1 MFVFPALTALSFAL
15 LAASAGPEASPG
27 EGPDG
32 PPGRD
37 DDYQIILSNAP
48 AAGSCAPEATLD
60 IELDDLLP
68 DFEDHVGK
76 CVSTEG
82 YLKSRALFFRK
93 SDLRRRHPS
102 SNRASAGRR
111 IGLYGGDDL
120 MRAAAELDAKR
131 VRVTGI
137 VYSCADL
144 GEPGDLVLGYCHYS
158 GGPFI
163 GLTAVRGVDAS
174 D

>member
-1 MFVFPALTALSFAL
+1 MFFFTSLIVLPVALV
-15 LAASAGPEASPG
+15 AASAGPAASMG
-27 EGPDG
+27 EGPND
-32 PPGRD
+32 PPDRV
-37 DDYQIILSNAP
+37 DDYQIILSYAP
-48 AAGSCAPEATLD
+48 AAGSCAPEATQVIDLS
-60 IELDDLLP
+60 DLLS
-68 DFEDHVGK
+68 DIDDHVGS

-82 YLKSRALFFRK
+82 YVKARALFFRK
-93 SDLRRRHPS
+93 SDLRRKYPS

-111 IGLYGGDDL
+111 IGLYGGEDML
-120 MRAAAELDAKR
+120 RAASQLDAKS

-163 GLTAVRGVDAS
+163 GLTDIRGADAS